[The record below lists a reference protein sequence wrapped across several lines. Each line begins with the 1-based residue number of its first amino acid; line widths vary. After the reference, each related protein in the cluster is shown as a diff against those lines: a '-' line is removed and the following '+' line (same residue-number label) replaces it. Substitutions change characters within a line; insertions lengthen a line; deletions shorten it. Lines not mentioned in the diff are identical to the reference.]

1 MFAYNHKK
9 SEWKELAA
17 MKTPRSMFGAVVHK
31 GKIIVVGG
39 VNEDS
44 LLASC
49 EAYDFGT
56 NKYVPLCIC
65 YTTHLLLLI
74 QYFRSA
80 GIDK

>member
-39 VNEDS
+39 VNEDN
-44 LLASC
+44 LLASS

-56 NKYVPLCIC
+56 NK
-65 YTTHLLLLI
+65 
-74 QYFRSA
+74 
-80 GIDK
+80 

>member
-39 VNEDS
+39 VNEDG
-44 LLASC
+44 LLSSC

-56 NKYVPLCIC
+56 NKYVYLQVI
-65 YTTHLLLLI
+65 TSFLKVFKNVKH
-74 QYFRSA
+74 FA
-80 GIDK
+80 V